1 MKFQRNEVK
10 VVKVKISA
18 KSLQSVL
25 NKCVGRTK
33 RKIKT
38 IVGSPFCMNFARL
51 QDWKVENVFV
61 KTVVLL
67 EQGAL
72 NEGESMKEYPLL
84 SYF

>member
-1 MKFQRNEVK
+1 
-10 VVKVKISA
+10 
-18 KSLQSVL
+18 
-25 NKCVGRTK
+25 
-33 RKIKT
+33 
-38 IVGSPFCMNFARL
+38 MNFARL

-72 NEGESMKEYPLL
+72 NEGESMKEYLLL